1 MNRNAATALGGDGEI
16 YTSLLSIVHDPE
28 MFSTKYT
35 NAFNFAQQI
44 LSGAAAAAA
53 SVAATF
59 SRTQARTM
67 KTTFILRC

>member
-53 SVAATF
+53 TF
-59 SRTQARTM
+59 SRAQTRTM